1 MLKNHTNKKGL
12 ILVYLS
18 YQMSFYSTFVYS
30 LYFKDEDELEEA
42 SDEVCSILTLL
53 LLGCF
58 SVVQLL
64 EKRSLYLIESTND
77 GDG

>member
-1 MLKNHTNKKGL
+1 M
-12 ILVYLS
+12 
-18 YQMSFYSTFVYS
+18 YS
-30 LYFKDEDELEEA
+30 LYFKDEDELDEA

-53 LLGCF
+53 LLGF
-58 SVVQLL
+58 FYVMQLL